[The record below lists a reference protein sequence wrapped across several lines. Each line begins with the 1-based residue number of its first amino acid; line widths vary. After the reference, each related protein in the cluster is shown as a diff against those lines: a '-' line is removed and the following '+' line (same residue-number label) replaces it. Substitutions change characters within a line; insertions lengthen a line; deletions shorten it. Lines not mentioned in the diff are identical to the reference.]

1 MDFREQIRQMERVNI
16 NDMER
21 VPEWAR
27 AEQLERIVPLKE
39 LWGYPKISA
48 DTGQR
53 SKIKGMKSKKKK
65 NTAVRRIVVICI
77 LAALVLIGAVFSHFG
92 GFGTGESAD
101 PEEFA
106 AYAGQISEITIP
118 ENTRIIALGEATHG
132 NREFQ
137 QLKLD
142 VFRIMVEQYGIR
154 AFALEGD
161 YGGCEVVNRYIHGG
175 EGTAKEA
182 AAAIGFAIYR
192 TGEMEE
198 LISWMR
204 SYNETAADGDDI
216 RFYGFDMQRTE
227 YSYQFL
233 LEGLKSLGHD
243 AEELE
248 KLRDGGDWS
257 ALYDREER
265 ILVFTE
271 LRQDL
276 SERVSAS
283 DTDQAIETAV
293 HLTDIL
299 LQNQAMEK
307 AYEENF
313 ADANGIRDQYMA
325 DNTMWILEQEERRG
339 NDRIFIT
346 GHSGHMEQSGTYVGG
361 ENKVM
366 GNLLTDRIGRD
377 AYFAIGTDF
386 YKTTCNFPT
395 GSGKRVNRTF
405 YSRDP
410 LAKASRK
417 NGYDFS
423 WLDFSTIPADSSLA
437 EMVNGYIF
445 MGSLGDNPMDG
456 LNGIVFRILPYAYR
470 VWQVPSE
477 LYDGM
482 IFVTEA
488 HPISVNN

>member
-1 MDFREQIRQMERVNI
+1 MGTCGKNGKNRTAEGVVEISKNPTDTTRRNKMK
-16 NDMER
+16 DMG
-21 VPEWAR
+21 
-27 AEQLERIVPLKE
+27 I
-39 LWGYPKISA
+39 
-48 DTGQR
+48 
-53 SKIKGMKSKKKK
+53 KKKK
-65 NTAVRRIVVICI
+65 HVAIRRIVILCI
-77 LAALVLIGAVFSHFG
+77 LAVLVLTGTVFSHFG

-101 PEEFA
+101 PKEFA
-106 AYAGQISEITIP
+106 AYAGQISEIAIP
-118 ENTRIIALGEATHG
+118 DNTRIIALGEATHG

-142 VFRIMVEQYGIR
+142 VFQIMVEQYGVR

-161 YGGCEVVNRYIHGG
+161 YGGCEAVNRYIHGG
-175 EGTAKEA
+175 DGTAKEA

-192 TGEMEE
+192 TDEMED

-204 SYNETAADGDDI
+204 SYNETAAEGDDI
-216 RFYGFDMQRTE
+216 RFYGFDMQQTE
-227 YSYQFL
+227 YNYQFL
-233 LEGLKSLGHD
+233 LEELKSLGHD
-243 AEELE
+243 TAELE
-248 KLRDGGDWS
+248 ILRDGEEWS
-257 ALYDREER
+257 ALYNREER
-265 ILVFTE
+265 VSFLTKLNQE
-271 LRQDL
+271 L
-276 SERVSAS
+276 SERNLAS
-283 DTDQAIETAV
+283 DTDQAMDTAV

-325 DNTMWILEQEERRG
+325 DNTMWILAQEEKRG

-346 GHSGHMEQSGTYVGG
+346 GHNGHMEQSGTYVGG

-366 GNLLTDRIGRD
+366 GNLLTDRIGRN

-395 GSGKRVNRTF
+395 SSGKRVNRTF

-410 LAKASRK
+410 IAKASRK

-423 WLDFSTIPADSSLA
+423 WLDFSTIPADVGLA

-445 MGSLGDNPMDG
+445 MGNLGENPMDG

-482 IFVTEA
+482 IFVTQA

>member
-1 MDFREQIRQMERVNI
+1 MK
-16 NDMER
+16 DMG
-21 VPEWAR
+21 
-27 AEQLERIVPLKE
+27 I
-39 LWGYPKISA
+39 
-48 DTGQR
+48 
-53 SKIKGMKSKKKK
+53 KKKK
-65 NTAVRRIVVICI
+65 HVAIRRIVILCI
-77 LAALVLIGAVFSHFG
+77 LAVLVLTGTVFSHFG

-101 PEEFA
+101 PKEFA
-106 AYAGQISEITIP
+106 AYAGQISEIAIP
-118 ENTRIIALGEATHG
+118 DNTRIIALGEATHG

-142 VFRIMVEQYGIR
+142 VFQIMVEQYGVR

-161 YGGCEVVNRYIHGG
+161 YGGCEAVNRYIHGG
-175 EGTAKEA
+175 DGTAKEA
-182 AAAIGFAIYR
+182 AGAIGFAIYR
-192 TGEMEE
+192 TDEMED

-204 SYNETAADGDDI
+204 SYNETAAEGDDI
-216 RFYGFDMQRTE
+216 RFYGFDMQQTE
-227 YSYQFL
+227 YNYQFL
-233 LEGLKSLGHD
+233 LEELKSLGHD
-243 AEELE
+243 TAELE
-248 KLRDGGDWS
+248 KLRVGEEWS
-257 ALYDREER
+257 ALYNREER
-265 ILVFTE
+265 VSFLTKLNQE
-271 LRQDL
+271 L
-276 SERVSAS
+276 SERNLAS
-283 DTDQAIETAV
+283 DTDRAMDTAV

-325 DNTMWILEQEERRG
+325 DNTMWILAQEEKKG

-346 GHSGHMEQSGTYVGG
+346 GHNGHLEQSGTYVGG

-395 GSGKRVNRTF
+395 SSGKRVNRTF

-417 NGYDFS
+417 NVS
-423 WLDFSTIPADSSLA
+423 VIPADGGLA

-445 MGSLGDNPMDG
+445 MGNIGENPMDG
-456 LNGIVFRILPYAYR
+456 LNGIVYRLLPYAYR

-488 HPISVNN
+488 HPISINN

>member
-1 MDFREQIRQMERVNI
+1 MGTCGKNGKNRTAEGVVEISKNPTDTTRRNKMK
-16 NDMER
+16 DMG
-21 VPEWAR
+21 
-27 AEQLERIVPLKE
+27 I
-39 LWGYPKISA
+39 
-48 DTGQR
+48 
-53 SKIKGMKSKKKK
+53 KKKK
-65 NTAVRRIVVICI
+65 HVAIRRIVILCI
-77 LAALVLIGAVFSHFG
+77 LAVLVLTGTVFSHFG

-101 PEEFA
+101 PKEFA
-106 AYAGQISEITIP
+106 AYAGQISEIAIP
-118 ENTRIIALGEATHG
+118 DNTRIIALGEATHG

-142 VFRIMVEQYGIR
+142 VFQIMVEQYGVR

-161 YGGCEVVNRYIHGG
+161 YGGCEAVNRYIHGG
-175 EGTAKEA
+175 DGTAKEA
-182 AAAIGFAIYR
+182 AGAIGFAIYR
-192 TGEMEE
+192 TDEMED

-204 SYNETAADGDDI
+204 SYNETAAEGDDI
-216 RFYGFDMQRTE
+216 RFYGFDMQQTE
-227 YSYQFL
+227 YNYQFL
-233 LEGLKSLGHD
+233 LEELKSLGHD
-243 AEELE
+243 TAELE
-248 KLRDGGDWS
+248 KLRVGEEWS
-257 ALYDREER
+257 ALYNREER
-265 ILVFTE
+265 VSFLTKLNQE
-271 LRQDL
+271 L
-276 SERVSAS
+276 SERNLAS
-283 DTDQAIETAV
+283 DTDRAMDTAV

-325 DNTMWILEQEERRG
+325 DNTMWILAQEEKKG

-346 GHSGHMEQSGTYVGG
+346 GHNGHLEQSGTYVGG

-395 GSGKRVNRTF
+395 SSGKRVNRTF

-417 NGYDFS
+417 NDYDVS
-423 WLDFSTIPADSSLA
+423 WLDFSVIPADGGLA

-445 MGSLGDNPMDG
+445 MGNIGENPMDG
-456 LNGIVFRILPYAYR
+456 LNGIVYRLLPYAYR

-488 HPISVNN
+488 HPISINN

>member
-1 MDFREQIRQMERVNI
+1 MK
-16 NDMER
+16 DMG
-21 VPEWAR
+21 
-27 AEQLERIVPLKE
+27 I
-39 LWGYPKISA
+39 
-48 DTGQR
+48 
-53 SKIKGMKSKKKK
+53 KKKK
-65 NTAVRRIVVICI
+65 HVAIRRIVILCI
-77 LAALVLIGAVFSHFG
+77 LAVLVLTGTVFSHFG

-101 PEEFA
+101 PKEFA
-106 AYAGQISEITIP
+106 AYAGQISEIAIP
-118 ENTRIIALGEATHG
+118 DNTRIIALGEATHG

-142 VFRIMVEQYGIR
+142 VFQIMVEQYGVR
-154 AFALEGD
+154 AFEGD
-161 YGGCEVVNRYIHGG
+161 YGGCEAVNRYIHGG
-175 EGTAKEA
+175 DGTAKEA
-182 AAAIGFAIYR
+182 AGAIGFAIYR
-192 TGEMEE
+192 TDEMED

-204 SYNETAADGDDI
+204 SYNETAAEGDDI
-216 RFYGFDMQRTE
+216 RFYGFDMQQTE
-227 YSYQFL
+227 YNYQFL
-233 LEGLKSLGHD
+233 LEELKSLGHD
-243 AEELE
+243 TAELE
-248 KLRDGGDWS
+248 KLRVGEEWS
-257 ALYDREER
+257 ALYNREER
-265 ILVFTE
+265 VSFLTKLNQE
-271 LRQDL
+271 L
-276 SERVSAS
+276 SERNLAS
-283 DTDQAIETAV
+283 DTDRAMDTAV

-325 DNTMWILEQEERRG
+325 DNTMWILAQEEKKG

-346 GHSGHMEQSGTYVGG
+346 GHNGHLEQSGTYVGG

-395 GSGKRVNRTF
+395 SSGKRVNRTF

-417 NGYDFS
+417 NDYDVS
-423 WLDFSTIPADSSLA
+423 WLDFSVIPADGGLA

-445 MGSLGDNPMDG
+445 MGNIGENPMDG
-456 LNGIVFRILPYAYR
+456 LNGIVYRLLPYAYR

-488 HPISVNN
+488 HPISINN

>member
-1 MDFREQIRQMERVNI
+1 MEKINL
-16 NDMER
+16 NDMDR

-27 AEQLERIVPLKE
+27 AEHMERIVPLKE
-39 LWGYPKISA
+39 LWKYPKSSQIRRQG
-48 DTGQR
+48 T
-53 SKIKGMKSKKKK
+53 KKNMNSKKKK
-65 NTAVRRIVVICI
+65 NTTIRRIVILCI
-77 LAALVLIGAVFSHFG
+77 FAVMILTGAVFSRFG

-106 AYAGQISEITIP
+106 KYAGEVSAITIP

-142 VFRIMVEQYGIR
+142 VFQIMVEQYGVR

-161 YGGCEVVNRYIHGG
+161 YGGCEVVNRYIHG
-175 EGTAKEA
+175 EDGTAKEA

-192 TGEMEE
+192 TGEMED

-204 SYNETAADGDDI
+204 SYNETAAEGEDI

-227 YSYQFL
+227 YNYQFL
-233 LEGLKSLGHD
+233 LEELNRLGYD
-243 AEELE
+243 SSELE
-248 KLRDGGDWS
+248 KLRDGEDWS
-257 ALYDREER
+257 AVYDREKR
-265 ILVFTE
+265 VSVLTD
-271 LRQDL
+271 LRQQL
-276 SERVSAS
+276 SERTPAS
-283 DTDQAIETAV
+283 DADQTIAAAV

-299 LQNQAMEK
+299 LQNQMMGK
-307 AYEENF
+307 AYEENY
-313 ADANGIRDQYMA
+313 ADAAGIRDRYMA
-325 DNTMWILEQEERRG
+325 DNTMWILTQEEKRG
-339 NDRIFIT
+339 NDRIFI
-346 GHSGHMEQSGTYVGG
+346 SGHNGHLEQSGTYVGG

-386 YKTTCNFPT
+386 YKTVCSFPT
-395 GSGKRVNRTF
+395 SSGKRVNRTF

-410 LAKASRK
+410 LAKASYK
-417 NGYDFS
+417 NGYDVS
-423 WLDFSTIPADSSLA
+423 WLDFSRIPADSGLT

-456 LNGIVFRILPYAYR
+456 LNGIVYRVLPYAYR
-470 VWQVPSE
+470 VWQSPSE

-488 HPISVNN
+488 HPIRVNS

>member
-1 MDFREQIRQMERVNI
+1 MDLYFIQMSNFI
-16 NDMER
+16 L
-21 VPEWAR
+21 
-27 AEQLERIVPLKE
+27 Q
-39 LWGYPKISA
+39 SA
-48 DTGQR
+48 
-53 SKIKGMKSKKKK
+53 KKKK
-65 NTAVRRIVVICI
+65 HVAIRRIVILCI
-77 LAALVLIGAVFSHFG
+77 LAVLVLTGTVFSHFG

-101 PEEFA
+101 PKEFA
-106 AYAGQISEITIP
+106 AYAGQISEIAIP
-118 ENTRIIALGEATHG
+118 DNTRIIALGEATHG

-142 VFRIMVEQYGIR
+142 VFQIMVEQYGVR

-161 YGGCEVVNRYIHGG
+161 YGGCEAVNRYIHGG
-175 EGTAKEA
+175 DGTAKEA
-182 AAAIGFAIYR
+182 AGAIGFAIYR
-192 TGEMEE
+192 TDEMED

-204 SYNETAADGDDI
+204 SYNETAAEGDDI
-216 RFYGFDMQRTE
+216 RFYGFDMQQTE
-227 YSYQFL
+227 YNYQFL
-233 LEGLKSLGHD
+233 LEELKSLGHD
-243 AEELE
+243 TAELE
-248 KLRDGGDWS
+248 KLRVGEEWS
-257 ALYDREER
+257 ALYNREER
-265 ILVFTE
+265 VSFLTKLNQE
-271 LRQDL
+271 L
-276 SERVSAS
+276 SERNLAS
-283 DTDQAIETAV
+283 DTDRAMDTAV

-325 DNTMWILEQEERRG
+325 DNTMWILAQEEKKG

-346 GHSGHMEQSGTYVGG
+346 GHNGHLEQSGTYVGG

-395 GSGKRVNRTF
+395 SSGKRVNRTF

-417 NGYDFS
+417 NDYDVS
-423 WLDFSTIPADSSLA
+423 WLDFSVIPADGGLA

-445 MGSLGDNPMDG
+445 MGNIGENPMDG
-456 LNGIVFRILPYAYR
+456 LNGIVYRLLPYAYR

-488 HPISVNN
+488 HPISINN

>member
-1 MDFREQIRQMERVNI
+1 MKNMN
-16 NDMER
+16 
-21 VPEWAR
+21 
-27 AEQLERIVPLKE
+27 
-39 LWGYPKISA
+39 
-48 DTGQR
+48 
-53 SKIKGMKSKKKK
+53 SKVKKK
-65 NTAVRRIVVICI
+65 TAIRRNVNLCI
-77 LAALVLIGAVFSHFG
+77 LAVMILAGAVFSRFG
-92 GFGTGESAD
+92 GFGTGNSAD

-106 AYAGQISEITIP
+106 IYAGQVSEITIP

-142 VFRIMVEQYGIR
+142 VFQIMVEQYGVR

-161 YGGCEVVNRYIHGG
+161 YGGCEAVNRYIHGG
-175 EGTAKEA
+175 DGTAKEA

-192 TGEMEE
+192 TGEMED

-227 YSYQFL
+227 YNYQFL
-233 LEGLKSLGHD
+233 LEELKRSGYD
-243 AEELE
+243 SSQLE
-248 KLRDGGDWS
+248 ILRDGEDWS
-257 ALYDREER
+257 ALYDREKR
-265 ILVFTE
+265 VSVLTE

-276 SERVSAS
+276 SERTPAS
-283 DTDQAIETAV
+283 GTDQAIDTAV
-293 HLTDIL
+293 HLADTL
-299 LQNQAMEK
+299 LQNQALGK
-307 AYEENF
+307 AHEENNP
-313 ADANGIRDQYMA
+313 DASGSRDRYMA
-325 DNTMWILEQEERRG
+325 DNTMWILAQEEKRG
-339 NDRIFIT
+339 NDMIFIS
-346 GHSGHMEQSGTYVGG
+346 GHSGHLEQSGTYAGS
-361 ENKVM
+361 EHKVM
-366 GNLLTDRIGRD
+366 GNLLTDMIGRD

-410 LAKASRK
+410 LAKASCK
-417 NGYDFS
+417 NGYDVS
-423 WLDFSTIPADSSLA
+423 WLDFSVIPAESGLA

-445 MGSLGDNPMDG
+445 MGSLGENPMDG
-456 LNGIVFRILPYAYR
+456 PNGILYRFLPYAYR
-470 VWQVPSE
+470 VWRAPSD

>member
-1 MDFREQIRQMERVNI
+1 MGTCGKNGKNRTAEGVVEISKNPTDTTRRNKMK
-16 NDMER
+16 DMG
-21 VPEWAR
+21 
-27 AEQLERIVPLKE
+27 I
-39 LWGYPKISA
+39 
-48 DTGQR
+48 
-53 SKIKGMKSKKKK
+53 KKKK
-65 NTAVRRIVVICI
+65 HVAIRRIVILCI
-77 LAALVLIGAVFSHFG
+77 LAVLVLTGTVFSHFG

-101 PEEFA
+101 PKEFA
-106 AYAGQISEITIP
+106 AYAGQISEIAIP
-118 ENTRIIALGEATHG
+118 DNTRIIALGEATHG

-142 VFRIMVEQYGIR
+142 VFQIMVEQYGVR

-161 YGGCEVVNRYIHGG
+161 YGGCEAVNRYIHGG
-175 EGTAKEA
+175 DGTAKEA

-192 TGEMEE
+192 TDEMED

-204 SYNETAADGDDI
+204 SYNETAAEGDDI
-216 RFYGFDMQRTE
+216 RFYGFDMQQTE
-227 YSYQFL
+227 YNYQFL
-233 LEGLKSLGHD
+233 LEELKSLGHD
-243 AEELE
+243 TAELE
-248 KLRDGGDWS
+248 ILRDGEEWS
-257 ALYDREER
+257 ALYNREER
-265 ILVFTE
+265 VSFLTKLNQE
-271 LRQDL
+271 L
-276 SERVSAS
+276 SERNLAS
-283 DTDQAIETAV
+283 DTDQAMDTAV

-325 DNTMWILEQEERRG
+325 DNTMWILAQEEKRG

-346 GHSGHMEQSGTYVGG
+346 GHNGHMEQSGTYVGG

-366 GNLLTDRIGRD
+366 GNLLTDRIGRN

-395 GSGKRVNRTF
+395 SSGKRVNRTF

-417 NGYDFS
+417 NGYDFF
-423 WLDFSTIPADSSLA
+423 WLDFSTIPADVGLA

-445 MGSLGDNPMDG
+445 MGNLGENPMDG

-482 IFVTEA
+482 IFVTQA

>member
-1 MDFREQIRQMERVNI
+1 MK
-16 NDMER
+16 DMG
-21 VPEWAR
+21 
-27 AEQLERIVPLKE
+27 I
-39 LWGYPKISA
+39 
-48 DTGQR
+48 
-53 SKIKGMKSKKKK
+53 KKKK
-65 NTAVRRIVVICI
+65 HVAIRRIVILCI
-77 LAALVLIGAVFSHFG
+77 LAVLVLTGTVFSHFG

-101 PEEFA
+101 PKEFA
-106 AYAGQISEITIP
+106 AYAGQISEIAIP
-118 ENTRIIALGEATHG
+118 DNTRIIALGEATHG

-142 VFRIMVEQYGIR
+142 VFQIMVEQYGVR

-161 YGGCEVVNRYIHGG
+161 YGGCEAVNRYIHGG
-175 EGTAKEA
+175 DGTAKEA
-182 AAAIGFAIYR
+182 AGAIGFAIYR
-192 TGEMEE
+192 TDEMED

-204 SYNETAADGDDI
+204 SYNETAAEGDDI
-216 RFYGFDMQRTE
+216 RFYGFDMQQTE
-227 YSYQFL
+227 YNYQFL
-233 LEGLKSLGHD
+233 LEELKSLGHD
-243 AEELE
+243 TAELE
-248 KLRDGGDWS
+248 KLRVGEEWS
-257 ALYDREER
+257 ALYNREER
-265 ILVFTE
+265 VSFLTKLNQE
-271 LRQDL
+271 L
-276 SERVSAS
+276 SERNLAS
-283 DTDQAIETAV
+283 DTDRAMDTAV

-325 DNTMWILEQEERRG
+325 DNTMWILAQEEKKG

-346 GHSGHMEQSGTYVGG
+346 GHNGHLEQSGTYVGG

-377 AYFAIGTDF
+377 AYFAIGADF

-395 GSGKRVNRTF
+395 SSGKRVNRTF

-417 NGYDFS
+417 NDYDVS
-423 WLDFSTIPADSSLA
+423 WLDFSVIPADGGLA

-445 MGSLGDNPMDG
+445 MGNIGENPMDG
-456 LNGIVFRILPYAYR
+456 LNGIVYRLLPYAYR

-488 HPISVNN
+488 HPISINN

>member
-1 MDFREQIRQMERVNI
+1 MGTCGKNGKNRTAEGVVEISKNPTDTTRRNKMK
-16 NDMER
+16 DMG
-21 VPEWAR
+21 
-27 AEQLERIVPLKE
+27 I
-39 LWGYPKISA
+39 
-48 DTGQR
+48 
-53 SKIKGMKSKKKK
+53 KKKK
-65 NTAVRRIVVICI
+65 HVAIRRIVILCI
-77 LAALVLIGAVFSHFG
+77 LAVLVLTGTVFSHFG

-101 PEEFA
+101 PKEFA
-106 AYAGQISEITIP
+106 AYAGQISEIAIP
-118 ENTRIIALGEATHG
+118 DNTRIIALGEATHG

-142 VFRIMVEQYGIR
+142 VFQIMVEQYGVR

-161 YGGCEVVNRYIHGG
+161 YGGCEAVNRYIHGG
-175 EGTAKEA
+175 DGTAKEA

-192 TGEMEE
+192 TDEMED

-204 SYNETAADGDDI
+204 SYNETAAEGDDI
-216 RFYGFDMQRTE
+216 RFYGFDMQQTE
-227 YSYQFL
+227 YNYQFL
-233 LEGLKSLGHD
+233 LEELKSLGHD
-243 AEELE
+243 TAELE
-248 KLRDGGDWS
+248 ILRDGEEWS
-257 ALYDREER
+257 ALYNREER
-265 ILVFTE
+265 VSFLTKLNQE
-271 LRQDL
+271 L
-276 SERVSAS
+276 SERNLAS
-283 DTDQAIETAV
+283 DTDQAMDTAV

-325 DNTMWILEQEERRG
+325 DNTMWILAQEEKRG

-346 GHSGHMEQSGTYVGG
+346 GHNGHMEQSGTYVGG

-366 GNLLTDRIGRD
+366 GNLLTDRIGRN

-395 GSGKRVNRTF
+395 SSGKRVNRTF

-423 WLDFSTIPADSSLA
+423 WLDFSTIPADVGLA

-445 MGSLGDNPMDG
+445 MGNLGENPMDG

-482 IFVTEA
+482 IFVTQA

>member
-1 MDFREQIRQMERVNI
+1 MGTCGKNGKNRTAEGVVEISKNPTDTTRRNKMKDMDI
-16 NDMER
+16 
-21 VPEWAR
+21 
-27 AEQLERIVPLKE
+27 
-39 LWGYPKISA
+39 
-48 DTGQR
+48 
-53 SKIKGMKSKKKK
+53 KKKK
-65 NTAVRRIVVICI
+65 HVAIRRIVILCI
-77 LAALVLIGAVFSHFG
+77 LAVLVLTGTVFSHFG

-101 PEEFA
+101 PKEFA
-106 AYAGQISEITIP
+106 AYAGQISEIAIP
-118 ENTRIIALGEATHG
+118 DNTRIIALGEATHG

-142 VFRIMVEQYGIR
+142 VFQIMVEQYGVR

-161 YGGCEVVNRYIHGG
+161 YGGCEAVNRYIHGG
-175 EGTAKEA
+175 DGTAKEA

-192 TGEMEE
+192 TDEMED

-204 SYNETAADGDDI
+204 SYNETAAEGDDI
-216 RFYGFDMQRTE
+216 RFYGFDMQQTE
-227 YSYQFL
+227 YNYQFL
-233 LEGLKSLGHD
+233 LEELKSLGHD
-243 AEELE
+243 TAELE
-248 KLRDGGDWS
+248 ILRDGEEWS
-257 ALYDREER
+257 ALYNREER
-265 ILVFTE
+265 VSFLTKLNQE
-271 LRQDL
+271 L
-276 SERVSAS
+276 SERNLAS
-283 DTDQAIETAV
+283 DTDQAMDTAV

-325 DNTMWILEQEERRG
+325 DNTMWILAQEEKRG

-346 GHSGHMEQSGTYVGG
+346 GHNGHMEQSGTYVGG

-366 GNLLTDRIGRD
+366 GNLLTDRIGRN

-395 GSGKRVNRTF
+395 SSGKRVNRTF

-410 LAKASRK
+410 IAKASRK

-423 WLDFSTIPADSSLA
+423 WLDFSTIPADVGLA

-445 MGSLGDNPMDG
+445 MGNLGENPMDG

-482 IFVTEA
+482 IFVTQA

>member
-1 MDFREQIRQMERVNI
+1 MK
-16 NDMER
+16 DMG
-21 VPEWAR
+21 
-27 AEQLERIVPLKE
+27 I
-39 LWGYPKISA
+39 
-48 DTGQR
+48 
-53 SKIKGMKSKKKK
+53 KKKK
-65 NTAVRRIVVICI
+65 HVAIRRIVILCI
-77 LAALVLIGAVFSHFG
+77 LAVLVLTGTVFSHFG
-92 GFGTGESAD
+92 GFGTGERAD
-101 PEEFA
+101 PKEFA
-106 AYAGQISEITIP
+106 AYAGQISEIAIP
-118 ENTRIIALGEATHG
+118 DNTRIIALGEATHG

-142 VFRIMVEQYGIR
+142 VFQIMVEQYGVR

-161 YGGCEVVNRYIHGG
+161 YGGCEAVNRYIHGG
-175 EGTAKEA
+175 DGTAKEA
-182 AAAIGFAIYR
+182 AGAIGFAIYR
-192 TGEMEE
+192 TDEMED

-204 SYNETAADGDDI
+204 SYNETAAEGDDI
-216 RFYGFDMQRTE
+216 RFYGFDMQQTE
-227 YSYQFL
+227 YNYQFL
-233 LEGLKSLGHD
+233 LEELKSLGHD
-243 AEELE
+243 TAELE
-248 KLRDGGDWS
+248 KLRVGEEWS
-257 ALYDREER
+257 ALYNREER
-265 ILVFTE
+265 VSFLTKLNQE
-271 LRQDL
+271 L
-276 SERVSAS
+276 SERNLAS
-283 DTDQAIETAV
+283 DTDRAMDTAV

-325 DNTMWILEQEERRG
+325 DNTMWILAQEEKKG

-346 GHSGHMEQSGTYVGG
+346 GHNGHLEQSGTYVGG

-395 GSGKRVNRTF
+395 SSGKRVNRTF

-417 NGYDFS
+417 NDYDVS
-423 WLDFSTIPADSSLA
+423 WLDFSVIPADGGLA

-445 MGSLGDNPMDG
+445 MGNIGENPMDG
-456 LNGIVFRILPYAYR
+456 LNGIVYRLLPYAYR

-488 HPISVNN
+488 HPISINN

>member
-1 MDFREQIRQMERVNI
+1 MK
-16 NDMER
+16 DMG
-21 VPEWAR
+21 
-27 AEQLERIVPLKE
+27 I
-39 LWGYPKISA
+39 
-48 DTGQR
+48 
-53 SKIKGMKSKKKK
+53 KKKK
-65 NTAVRRIVVICI
+65 HVAIRRIVILCI
-77 LAALVLIGAVFSHFG
+77 LAVLVLTGTVFSHFG

-101 PEEFA
+101 PKEFA
-106 AYAGQISEITIP
+106 AYAGQISEIAIP
-118 ENTRIIALGEATHG
+118 DNTRIIALGEATHG

-142 VFRIMVEQYGIR
+142 VFQIMVEQYGVR

-161 YGGCEVVNRYIHGG
+161 YGGCEAVNRYIHGG
-175 EGTAKEA
+175 DGTAKEA
-182 AAAIGFAIYR
+182 AGAIGFAIYR
-192 TGEMEE
+192 TDEMED

-204 SYNETAADGDDI
+204 SYNETAAEGDDI
-216 RFYGFDMQRTE
+216 RFYGFDMQQTE
-227 YSYQFL
+227 YNYQFL
-233 LEGLKSLGHD
+233 LEELKSLGHD
-243 AEELE
+243 TAELE
-248 KLRDGGDWS
+248 KLRVGEEWS
-257 ALYDREER
+257 ALYNREER
-265 ILVFTE
+265 VSFLTKLNQE
-271 LRQDL
+271 L
-276 SERVSAS
+276 SERNLAS
-283 DTDQAIETAV
+283 DTDRAMDTAV

-325 DNTMWILEQEERRG
+325 DNTMWILAQEEKKG

-346 GHSGHMEQSGTYVGG
+346 GHNGHLEQSGTYVGG

-395 GSGKRVNRTF
+395 SSGKRVNRTF

-417 NGYDFS
+417 NDYDVS
-423 WLDFSTIPADSSLA
+423 WLDFSVIPADGGLA

-445 MGSLGDNPMDG
+445 MG
-456 LNGIVFRILPYAYR
+456 NG
-470 VWQVPSE
+470 
-477 LYDGM
+477 
-482 IFVTEA
+482 
-488 HPISVNN
+488 SVK

>member
-1 MDFREQIRQMERVNI
+1 MDFREQIRWMERINI
-16 NDMER
+16 SDMDR

-27 AEQLERIVPLKE
+27 AEKMERIVPLKE
-39 LWGYPKISA
+39 LWKYPKTPT
-48 DTGQR
+48 DTTR
-53 SKIKGMKSKKKK
+53 RNKMKDMGSKKKK
-65 NTAVRRIVVICI
+65 HAAIRRIVILCI
-77 LAALVLIGAVFSHFG
+77 FAVMLLTGGVFSHFG
-92 GFGTGESAD
+92 GFGTGGSAD

-106 AYAGQISEITIP
+106 AYAGQVSEITIP

-142 VFRIMVEQYGIR
+142 VFQIMVERYGVR
-154 AFALEGD
+154 AFVLEGD

-182 AAAIGFAIYR
+182 VAAIGFAIYR
-192 TGEMEE
+192 TGEMEN

-227 YSYQFL
+227 YNYQFL
-233 LEGLKSLGHD
+233 LEELKSLGHD
-243 AEELE
+243 TTELE
-248 KLRDGGDWS
+248 KLRDGEEWS
-257 ALYDREER
+257 ALYNREER
-265 ILVFTE
+265 VSFLTKLNQE
-271 LRQDL
+271 L
-276 SERVSAS
+276 SERNLVS
-283 DTDQAIETAV
+283 DTDQAMDTAV

-325 DNTMWILEQEERRG
+325 DNTMWILAQEEKRG

-346 GHSGHMEQSGTYVGG
+346 GHNGHMEQSGTYVGG

-386 YKTTCNFPT
+386 YKTTCNCPT
-395 GSGKRVNRTF
+395 TSGKRVNRTF

-410 LAKASRK
+410 LAKASSK
-417 NGYDFS
+417 NGFDVS
-423 WLDFSTIPADSSLA
+423 WLDFSTIPADSSMA

-488 HPISVNN
+488 HPISINN

>member
-1 MDFREQIRQMERVNI
+1 MGTCGKNGKNRTAEGVVEISKNPTDTTRRNKMK
-16 NDMER
+16 DMG
-21 VPEWAR
+21 
-27 AEQLERIVPLKE
+27 I
-39 LWGYPKISA
+39 
-48 DTGQR
+48 
-53 SKIKGMKSKKKK
+53 KKKK
-65 NTAVRRIVVICI
+65 HVAIRRIVILCI
-77 LAALVLIGAVFSHFG
+77 LAVLVLTGTVFSHFG

-101 PEEFA
+101 PKEFA
-106 AYAGQISEITIP
+106 AYAGQISEIAIP
-118 ENTRIIALGEATHG
+118 DNTRIIALGEATHG

-142 VFRIMVEQYGIR
+142 VFQIMVEQYGVR

-161 YGGCEVVNRYIHGG
+161 YGGCEAVNRYIHGG
-175 EGTAKEA
+175 DGTAKEA
-182 AAAIGFAIYR
+182 AAASGFAIYR
-192 TGEMEE
+192 TDEMED

-204 SYNETAADGDDI
+204 SYNETAAEGDDI
-216 RFYGFDMQRTE
+216 RFYGFDMQQTE
-227 YSYQFL
+227 YNYQFL
-233 LEGLKSLGHD
+233 LEELKSLGHD
-243 AEELE
+243 TAELE
-248 KLRDGGDWS
+248 KLRDGEEWS
-257 ALYDREER
+257 ALYNREER
-265 ILVFTE
+265 VSFLTKLNQE
-271 LRQDL
+271 L
-276 SERVSAS
+276 SERNLAS
-283 DTDQAIETAV
+283 DTDQAMDTAV

-325 DNTMWILEQEERRG
+325 DNTMWILAQEEKRG

-346 GHSGHMEQSGTYVGG
+346 GHNGHMEQSGTYVGG

-366 GNLLTDRIGRD
+366 GNLLTDRIGRN

-395 GSGKRVNRTF
+395 SSGKRVNRTF

-423 WLDFSTIPADSSLA
+423 WLDFSTIPADVGLA

-445 MGSLGDNPMDG
+445 MGNLGENPMDG

-482 IFVTEA
+482 IFVTQA

>member
-1 MDFREQIRQMERVNI
+1 MK
-16 NDMER
+16 DMS
-21 VPEWAR
+21 
-27 AEQLERIVPLKE
+27 I
-39 LWGYPKISA
+39 
-48 DTGQR
+48 
-53 SKIKGMKSKKKK
+53 KKKK
-65 NTAVRRIVVICI
+65 HVAIRRIVILCI
-77 LAALVLIGAVFSHFG
+77 LAVLVLTGTVFSHFG

-101 PEEFA
+101 PKEFA
-106 AYAGQISEITIP
+106 AYAGQISEIAIP
-118 ENTRIIALGEATHG
+118 DNTRIIALGEATHE

-142 VFRIMVEQYGIR
+142 VFQIMVEQYGVR

-161 YGGCEVVNRYIHGG
+161 YGGCEAVNRYIHGG
-175 EGTAKEA
+175 DGTAKEA
-182 AAAIGFAIYR
+182 AGAIGFAIYR
-192 TGEMEE
+192 TDEMED

-204 SYNETAADGDDI
+204 SYNETAAEGDDI
-216 RFYGFDMQRTE
+216 RFYGFDMQQTE
-227 YSYQFL
+227 YNYQFL
-233 LEGLKSLGHD
+233 LEELKSLGHD
-243 AEELE
+243 TAELE
-248 KLRDGGDWS
+248 KLRVGEEWS
-257 ALYDREER
+257 ALYNREER
-265 ILVFTE
+265 VSFLTKLNQE
-271 LRQDL
+271 L
-276 SERVSAS
+276 SERNLAS
-283 DTDQAIETAV
+283 DTDRAMDTAV

-325 DNTMWILEQEERRG
+325 DNTMWILAQEEKKG

-346 GHSGHMEQSGTYVGG
+346 GHNGHLEQSGTYVGG

-395 GSGKRVNRTF
+395 SSGKRVNRTF

-417 NGYDFS
+417 NDYDVS
-423 WLDFSTIPADSSLA
+423 WLDFSVIPADGGLA

-445 MGSLGDNPMDG
+445 MGNIGENPMDG
-456 LNGIVFRILPYAYR
+456 LNGIVYRLLPYAYR

-488 HPISVNN
+488 HPISINN

>member
-1 MDFREQIRQMERVNI
+1 MK
-16 NDMER
+16 DMG
-21 VPEWAR
+21 
-27 AEQLERIVPLKE
+27 I
-39 LWGYPKISA
+39 
-48 DTGQR
+48 
-53 SKIKGMKSKKKK
+53 KKKK
-65 NTAVRRIVVICI
+65 HTAIRRIVILCI
-77 LAALVLIGAVFSHFG
+77 FAVLVLTGAVFSHFG

-106 AYAGQISEITIP
+106 AYAGQISDITIP

-142 VFRIMVEQYGIR
+142 VFQIMVEQVGVR

-161 YGGCEVVNRYIHGG
+161 YGGCEVVNRYIHGK
-175 EGTAKEA
+175 EGSVREA

-192 TGEMEE
+192 TEE
-198 LISWMR
+198 TEQLIEWMR
-204 SYNETAADGDDI
+204 TWNETAEEGEDLC
-216 RFYGFDMQRTE
+216 FYGYDSQRIAWSRA
-227 YSYQFL
+227 YL
-233 LEGLKSLGHD
+233 LEAASSR
-243 AEELE
+243 AELE
-248 KLRDGGDWS
+248 KLRDGEDWS

-265 ILVFTE
+265 LLVFTE

-346 GHSGHMEQSGTYVGG
+346 GHNGHMEQSGTYVGG

-395 GSGKRVNRTF
+395 SSGKRVNRTF

-417 NGYDFS
+417 NGYDVS
-423 WLDFSTIPADSSLA
+423 WLDFSVIPADGGLA

-445 MGSLGDNPMDG
+445 MGNLGENPMDG
-456 LNGIVFRILPYAYR
+456 LNGIVYRLLPYAYR

-482 IFVTEA
+482 IFVTQA

>member
-1 MDFREQIRQMERVNI
+1 MGTCGKNGKNRTAEGVVEISKNPTDTTRRNKMK
-16 NDMER
+16 DMG
-21 VPEWAR
+21 
-27 AEQLERIVPLKE
+27 I
-39 LWGYPKISA
+39 
-48 DTGQR
+48 
-53 SKIKGMKSKKKK
+53 KKKK
-65 NTAVRRIVVICI
+65 HVAIRRIVILCI
-77 LAALVLIGAVFSHFG
+77 LAVLVLTGTVFSHFG

-101 PEEFA
+101 PKEFA
-106 AYAGQISEITIP
+106 AYAGQISEIAIP
-118 ENTRIIALGEATHG
+118 DNTRIIALGEATHG

-142 VFRIMVEQYGIR
+142 VFQIMVEQYGVR

-161 YGGCEVVNRYIHGG
+161 YGGCEAVNRYIHGG
-175 EGTAKEA
+175 DGTAKEA
-182 AAAIGFAIYR
+182 AGAIGFAIYR
-192 TGEMEE
+192 TDEMED

-204 SYNETAADGDDI
+204 SYNETAAEGDDI
-216 RFYGFDMQRTE
+216 RFYGFDMQQTE
-227 YSYQFL
+227 YNYQFL
-233 LEGLKSLGHD
+233 LEELKSLGHD
-243 AEELE
+243 TAELE
-248 KLRDGGDWS
+248 KLRVGEEWS
-257 ALYDREER
+257 ALYNREER
-265 ILVFTE
+265 VSFLTKLNQE
-271 LRQDL
+271 L
-276 SERVSAS
+276 SERNLAS
-283 DTDQAIETAV
+283 DTDRAMDTAV

-325 DNTMWILEQEERRG
+325 DNTMWILAQEEKKG

-346 GHSGHMEQSGTYVGG
+346 GHNGHLEQSGTYVGG

-395 GSGKRVNRTF
+395 SSGKRVNRTF

-423 WLDFSTIPADSSLA
+423 WLDFSTIPADVGLA

-445 MGSLGDNPMDG
+445 MGNLGENPMDG

-482 IFVTEA
+482 IFVTQA

>member
-1 MDFREQIRQMERVNI
+1 MDFREQIRWMERVNI

-101 PEEFA
+101 LEEFA

-142 VFRIMVEQYGIR
+142 VFQIMVEQYGVR

-192 TGEMEE
+192 TGEMED

-216 RFYGFDMQRTE
+216 RFYGFDMQQTE
-227 YSYQFL
+227 YNYQFL
-233 LEGLKSLGHD
+233 LEELKSLGHD
-243 AEELE
+243 TTELE
-248 KLRDGGDWS
+248 KLRDGEDWS

-265 ILVFTE
+265 VLAFTE
-271 LRQDL
+271 LRQEL
-276 SERVSAS
+276 SEGNSAS
-283 DTDQAIETAV
+283 EMNQAMDTVV
-293 HLTDIL
+293 HLADIL

-325 DNTMWILEQEERRG
+325 DNTMWILAQEEKRG

-346 GHSGHMEQSGTYVGG
+346 GHNGHMEQSGTYVGG

-366 GNLLTDRIGRD
+366 GNLLTDRIGRN

-395 GSGKRVNRTF
+395 SSGKRVNRTF

-423 WLDFSTIPADSSLA
+423 WLDFSTIPADVGLA

-445 MGSLGDNPMDG
+445 MGNLGENPMDG

-482 IFVTEA
+482 IFVTQA

>member
-21 VPEWAR
+21 APEWAR

-39 LWGYPKISA
+39 LWRYPKTSA
-48 DTGQR
+48 AIGQR
-53 SKIKGMKSKKKK
+53 RKIKGMKSKKKK

-77 LAALVLIGAVFSHFG
+77 LAALILIGAVFSHFG

-142 VFRIMVEQYGIR
+142 VFQIMVEQYGIR

-248 KLRDGGDWS
+248 KLRDGEDWS

-265 ILVFTE
+265 VLAFTE
-271 LRQDL
+271 LRQEL
-276 SERVSAS
+276 SEGNSAS
-283 DTDQAIETAV
+283 EMNQAMDTVV

-325 DNTMWILEQEERRG
+325 DNTMWILAQEEKRG

-346 GHSGHMEQSGTYVGG
+346 GHNGHLQQSGTYVGG

-366 GNLLTDRIGRD
+366 GDLLTDRIGRE

-386 YKTTCNFPT
+386 YKTTCNCPT
-395 GSGKRVNRTF
+395 SSGKRVNRTF

-410 LAKASRK
+410 LAKASGK

-445 MGSLGDNPMDG
+445 MGNLGDNPMDG

>member
-1 MDFREQIRQMERVNI
+1 MK
-16 NDMER
+16 DMG
-21 VPEWAR
+21 
-27 AEQLERIVPLKE
+27 I
-39 LWGYPKISA
+39 
-48 DTGQR
+48 
-53 SKIKGMKSKKKK
+53 KKKK
-65 NTAVRRIVVICI
+65 HVAIRRIVILCI
-77 LAALVLIGAVFSHFG
+77 LAVLVLTGTVFSHFG

-101 PEEFA
+101 PKEFA
-106 AYAGQISEITIP
+106 AYAGQISEIAIP
-118 ENTRIIALGEATHG
+118 DNTRIIALGEATHG

-142 VFRIMVEQYGIR
+142 VFQIMVEQYGVR

-161 YGGCEVVNRYIHGG
+161 YGGCEAVNRYIHGG
-175 EGTAKEA
+175 DGTAKEVA
-182 AAAIGFAIYR
+182 GAIGFAIYR
-192 TGEMEE
+192 TDEMED

-204 SYNETAADGDDI
+204 SYNETAAEGDDI
-216 RFYGFDMQRTE
+216 RFYGFDMQQTE
-227 YSYQFL
+227 YNYQFL
-233 LEGLKSLGHD
+233 LEELKSLGHD
-243 AEELE
+243 TAELE
-248 KLRDGGDWS
+248 KLRVGEEWS
-257 ALYDREER
+257 ALYNREER
-265 ILVFTE
+265 VSFLTKLNQE
-271 LRQDL
+271 L
-276 SERVSAS
+276 SERNLAS
-283 DTDQAIETAV
+283 DTDRAMDTAV

-325 DNTMWILEQEERRG
+325 DNTMWILAQEEKKG

-346 GHSGHMEQSGTYVGG
+346 GHNGHLEQSGTYVGG

-395 GSGKRVNRTF
+395 SSGKRVNRTF

-417 NGYDFS
+417 NDYDVS
-423 WLDFSTIPADSSLA
+423 WLDFSVIPADGGLA

-445 MGSLGDNPMDG
+445 MGNIGENPMDG
-456 LNGIVFRILPYAYR
+456 LNGIVYRLLPYAYR

-488 HPISVNN
+488 HPISINN

>member
-1 MDFREQIRQMERVNI
+1 MK
-16 NDMER
+16 DMG
-21 VPEWAR
+21 
-27 AEQLERIVPLKE
+27 I
-39 LWGYPKISA
+39 
-48 DTGQR
+48 
-53 SKIKGMKSKKKK
+53 KKKK
-65 NTAVRRIVVICI
+65 HVAIRRIVILCI
-77 LAALVLIGAVFSHFG
+77 LAVLVLTGTVFSHFG

-101 PEEFA
+101 PKEFA
-106 AYAGQISEITIP
+106 AYAGQISEIAIP
-118 ENTRIIALGEATHG
+118 DNTRIIALGEATHG

-142 VFRIMVEQYGIR
+142 VFQIMVEQYGVR

-161 YGGCEVVNRYIHGG
+161 YGGCEAVNRYIHGG
-175 EGTAKEA
+175 DGTAKEA
-182 AAAIGFAIYR
+182 AGAIGFAIYR
-192 TGEMEE
+192 TDEMED

-204 SYNETAADGDDI
+204 SYNETAAEGDDI
-216 RFYGFDMQRTE
+216 RFYGFDMQQTE
-227 YSYQFL
+227 YNYQFL
-233 LEGLKSLGHD
+233 LEELKSLGHD
-243 AEELE
+243 TAELE
-248 KLRDGGDWS
+248 KLRVGEEWS
-257 ALYDREER
+257 ALYNREER
-265 ILVFTE
+265 VSFLTKLNQE
-271 LRQDL
+271 L
-276 SERVSAS
+276 SERNLAS
-283 DTDQAIETAV
+283 DTDRAMDTAV

-325 DNTMWILEQEERRG
+325 DNTMWILAQEEKKG

-346 GHSGHMEQSGTYVGG
+346 GHNGHLEQSGTYVGG

-395 GSGKRVNRTF
+395 SSGKRVNRTF

-417 NGYDFS
+417 NDYDVS
-423 WLDFSTIPADSSLA
+423 WLDFSVIPADGGLA

-445 MGSLGDNPMDG
+445 MGNIGENPMDG
-456 LNGIVFRILPYAYR
+456 LNGIVYRLLPSY
-470 VWQVPSE
+470 SS
-477 LYDGM
+477 DG
-482 IFVTEA
+482 TCQTR
-488 HPISVNN
+488 

>member
-1 MDFREQIRQMERVNI
+1 MK
-16 NDMER
+16 DMG
-21 VPEWAR
+21 
-27 AEQLERIVPLKE
+27 I
-39 LWGYPKISA
+39 
-48 DTGQR
+48 
-53 SKIKGMKSKKKK
+53 KKKK
-65 NTAVRRIVVICI
+65 HVAIRRIVILCI
-77 LAALVLIGAVFSHFG
+77 LAVLVLTGTVFSHFG

-101 PEEFA
+101 PKEFA
-106 AYAGQISEITIP
+106 AYAGQISEIAIP
-118 ENTRIIALGEATHG
+118 DNTRIIALGEATHE

-142 VFRIMVEQYGIR
+142 VFQIMVEQYGVR

-161 YGGCEVVNRYIHGG
+161 YGGCEAVNRYIHGG
-175 EGTAKEA
+175 DGTAKEA
-182 AAAIGFAIYR
+182 AGAIGFAIYR
-192 TGEMEE
+192 TDEMED

-204 SYNETAADGDDI
+204 SYNETAAEGDDI
-216 RFYGFDMQRTE
+216 RFYGFDMQQTE
-227 YSYQFL
+227 YNYQFL
-233 LEGLKSLGHD
+233 LEELKSLGHD
-243 AEELE
+243 TAELE
-248 KLRDGGDWS
+248 KLRVGEEWS
-257 ALYDREER
+257 ALYNREER
-265 ILVFTE
+265 VSFLTKLNQE
-271 LRQDL
+271 L
-276 SERVSAS
+276 SERNLAS
-283 DTDQAIETAV
+283 DTDRAMDTAV

-325 DNTMWILEQEERRG
+325 DNTMWILAQEEKKG

-346 GHSGHMEQSGTYVGG
+346 GHNGHLEQSGTYVGG

-395 GSGKRVNRTF
+395 SSGKRVNRTF

-417 NGYDFS
+417 NDYDVS
-423 WLDFSTIPADSSLA
+423 WLDFSVIPADGGLA

-445 MGSLGDNPMDG
+445 MGNIGENPMDG
-456 LNGIVFRILPYAYR
+456 LNGIVYRLLPYAYR

-488 HPISVNN
+488 HPISINN

>member
-1 MDFREQIRQMERVNI
+1 MD
-16 NDMER
+16 R

-27 AEQLERIVPLKE
+27 AEQMERIAPREE
-39 LWGYPKISA
+39 LWKYPQTST
-48 DTGQR
+48 DTEQR
-53 SKIKGMKSKKKK
+53 SRTKGMKSNKTK
-65 NTAVRRIVVICI
+65 NAAVRRIVILCI
-77 LAALVLIGAVFSHFG
+77 LAVLVLTGAIFSHFG
-92 GFGTGESAD
+92 GFGTGKSAD

-106 AYAGQISEITIP
+106 AYAGQVAEISIP

-142 VFRIMVEQYGIR
+142 VFQIMVEQYGVR

-161 YGGCEVVNRYIHGG
+161 YGGCEAVNRYIHGG
-175 EGTAKEA
+175 DGTAREA

-192 TGEMEE
+192 TGEMED

-227 YSYQFL
+227 YGFQFL
-233 LEGLKSLGHD
+233 LEEVERLGHD
-243 AEELE
+243 TAELE
-248 KLRDGGDWS
+248 KLRDGEDWS

-265 ILVFTE
+265 VRVFTE
-271 LRQDL
+271 LRQEL
-276 SERVSAS
+276 SEAPPAS
-283 DTDQAIETAV
+283 DTDQAIDTAV
-293 HLTDIL
+293 HLADNL
-299 LQNQAMEK
+299 LQNQALGK
-307 AYEENF
+307 AYEENS
-313 ADANGIRDQYMA
+313 ADANGLRDQYMA
-325 DNTMWILEQEERRG
+325 DNTMWILAQEEKRG

-346 GHSGHMEQSGTYVGG
+346 GHNGHLEQSGTYVGG

-366 GNLLTDRIGRD
+366 GNLLTDSIGRD

-386 YKTTCNFPT
+386 YKTTCNCPT
-395 GSGKRVNRTF
+395 SSGKRVNRTF

-410 LAKASRK
+410 LAKASCK
-417 NGYDFS
+417 NWYDVS
-423 WLDFSTIPADSSLA
+423 WLDFKVVPADSSLA
-437 EMVNGYIF
+437 EPVNGYIF

-456 LNGIVFRILPYAYR
+456 LHGIVHRILPYAYR

>member
-1 MDFREQIRQMERVNI
+1 MGTCGKNGKNRTAEGVVEISKNPTDTTRRNKMK
-16 NDMER
+16 DMG
-21 VPEWAR
+21 
-27 AEQLERIVPLKE
+27 I
-39 LWGYPKISA
+39 
-48 DTGQR
+48 
-53 SKIKGMKSKKKK
+53 KKKK
-65 NTAVRRIVVICI
+65 HVAIRRIVILCI
-77 LAALVLIGAVFSHFG
+77 LAVLVLTGTVFSHFG

-101 PEEFA
+101 PKEFA
-106 AYAGQISEITIP
+106 AYAGQISEIAIP
-118 ENTRIIALGEATHG
+118 DNTRIIALGEATHG

-142 VFRIMVEQYGIR
+142 VFQIMVEQYGVR

-161 YGGCEVVNRYIHGG
+161 YGGCEAVNRYIHGG
-175 EGTAKEA
+175 DGTAKEA

-192 TGEMEE
+192 TDEMED

-204 SYNETAADGDDI
+204 SYNETAAEGDDI
-216 RFYGFDMQRTE
+216 RFYGFDMQQTE
-227 YSYQFL
+227 YNYQFL
-233 LEGLKSLGHD
+233 LEELKSLGHD
-243 AEELE
+243 TAELE
-248 KLRDGGDWS
+248 ILRDGEEWS
-257 ALYDREER
+257 ALYNREER
-265 ILVFTE
+265 VSFLTKLNQE
-271 LRQDL
+271 L
-276 SERVSAS
+276 SERNLAS
-283 DTDQAIETAV
+283 DTDQAMDTAV

-325 DNTMWILEQEERRG
+325 DNTMWILAQEEKRG

-346 GHSGHMEQSGTYVGG
+346 GHNGHMEQSGTYVGG

-366 GNLLTDRIGRD
+366 GNLLTDRIGRN

-395 GSGKRVNRTF
+395 SSGKRVNRTF

-423 WLDFSTIPADSSLA
+423 WLDFSTIPADVGLA

-445 MGSLGDNPMDG
+445 MGNLGENPMDG

-488 HPISVNN
+488 HPISINN